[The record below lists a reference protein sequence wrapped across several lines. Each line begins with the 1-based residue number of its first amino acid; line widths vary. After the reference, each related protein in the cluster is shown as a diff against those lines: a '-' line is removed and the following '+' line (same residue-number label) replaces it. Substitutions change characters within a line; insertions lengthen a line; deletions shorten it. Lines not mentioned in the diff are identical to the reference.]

1 MTEPTPAETPPDPPT
16 TDPPADPQPSG
27 GNGLTRVTFNA
38 LPRTY
43 TDLQAV
49 ADSTG
54 MSRTDVLNRAVPV
67 YRLIEELSQ
76 QPGGF
81 VIVGPDGK
89 AERIWLL

>member
-1 MTEPTPAETPPDPPT
+1 MTEPEPTPDDLDPSPT
-16 TDPPADPQPSG
+16 DSPTAAGPA
-27 GNGLTRVTFNA
+27 NALTRVTFNA

-67 YRLIEELSQ
+67 YRLVEELSQ